1 MLSDIEIDGW
11 LRKIQE
17 VQSQTTRKLE
27 NDGDIDEDRHN
38 MKLLSLLNTVSINV
52 LKLKQ
57 LLKKSN

>member
-57 LLKKSN
+57 LLKKK